1 MEKETK
7 RFYRYDNATEQR
19 INEEGYDWFRAGVVI
34 MDKNKKK
41 VLVVQEA
48 HGWIRG
54 LWNIPVGHVKRGE
67 SILDAA
73 KREAKEESGYTCAL
87 AGVCHI
93 GQRCD
98 DGNPYIAIIF
108 VAEANGHR
116 TEVDENDILEVTW
129 KPIEEV
135 LWLARTGQV
144 RNVDMMLEAIDNVRD
159 NTIGP
164 LELVKIY
171 APR

>member
-1 MEKETK
+1 M
-7 RFYRYDNATEQR
+7 
-19 INEEGYDWFRAGVVI
+19 
-34 MDKNKKK
+34 
-41 VLVVQEA
+41 
-48 HGWIRG
+48 
-54 LWNIPVGHVKRGE
+54 
-67 SILDAA
+67 
-73 KREAKEESGYTCAL
+73 
-87 AGVCHI
+87 
-93 GQRCD
+93 
-98 DGNPYIAIIF
+98 
-108 VAEANGHR
+108 AEANGHR

>member
-1 MEKETK
+1 MVKKTK
-7 RFYRYDNATEQR
+7 RFYKYDDATEER
-19 INEEGYDWFRAGVVI
+19 INTEGYDWFRAGVVI
-34 MDKNKKK
+34 MDKRKKK
-41 VLVVQEA
+41 VLVIQEA

-73 KREAKEESGYTCAL
+73 RREAKEESGYSCKLT
-87 AGVCHI
+87 GVCHI

-98 DGNPYIAIIF
+98 DGNPYMAIIF
-108 VAEANGHR
+108 AAEASGHR
-116 TEVDENDILEVTW
+116 EEVNHDDILEVAW

-135 LWLARTGQV
+135 EHLVRIGQV
-144 RNVDMMLEAIDNVRD
+144 RNADMMYEAIENVRD

-164 LELVKIY
+164 LGLVKIY
-171 APR
+171 EPR